1 MRQLRA
7 VSFFFTSKIHIIYV
21 MRVYCFQTAGGLFLW
36 REAAL
41 LFSRRK
47 LFLWSPCLCDHSSL
61 SPSGFF
67 SGLRTSPIWSRMPSW
82 VSQVTMV

>member
-7 VSFFFTSKIHIIYV
+7 VSFFFASKIHIFYI

-47 LFLWSPCLCDHSSL
+47 PFLWSPRLCGHSAL
-61 SPSGFF
+61 SASSPEF
-67 SGLRTSPIWSRMPSW
+67 RTSPIWSRMPSW